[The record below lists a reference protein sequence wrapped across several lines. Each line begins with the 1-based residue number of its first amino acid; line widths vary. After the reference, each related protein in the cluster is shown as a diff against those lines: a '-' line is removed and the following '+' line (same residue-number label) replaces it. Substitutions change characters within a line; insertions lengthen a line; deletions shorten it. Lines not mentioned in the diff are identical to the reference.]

1 MSIHQMAEFSFSVAI
16 SLHLTFLIGRA
27 NMRPWAVTVSRG
39 GIYTWGKLQLQFSSC
54 FFFFMAFVFA
64 RKFIDYNYLFCYITV
79 CQSEVCV
86 WKSICTLN
94 VFWRY
99 VVSIKP
105 NKSWVE
111 LGEEISMVESYL
123 TICSYFTYLMYVL

>member
-27 NMRPWAVTVSRG
+27 NVCPWAVTVSRG
-39 GIYTWGKLQLQFSSC
+39 GSTHGVSC
-54 FFFFMAFVFA
+54 SCSFQAAFFFYGIHFCKKIYRLWLSFLLYHSMQEWSMCM
-64 RKFIDYNYLFCYITV
+64 KQYLYTEC
-79 CQSEVCV
+79 
-86 WKSICTLN
+86 
-94 VFWRY
+94 FWRY

-111 LGEEISMVESYL
+111 LEEEISMAESYL
-123 TICSYFTYLMYVL
+123 AICSYFIYLMYVL